1 MKRVLIIE
9 PDTEF
14 LSELRQKLSAYDLD
28 VRAESDPENIFD
40 EINTHQP
47 DLILLN
53 YILNEGNGGTMTHQI
68 KTNPETREIP
78 VIMMSD
84 YPDISLLW
92 KKFGCND
99 YVLKPVNHSQ
109 LVEKIEFW
117 LKNAR
122 IPILH

>member
-1 MKRVLIIE
+1 MKRVLIIDA
-9 PDTEF
+9 DTDF
-14 LSELRQKLSAYDLD
+14 LSELKQKLSAYHFD
-28 VRAESDPENIFD
+28 VRTESDPENIFD
-40 EINTHQP
+40 VISTHQP
-47 DLILLN
+47 DLLLLN

-68 KTNPETREIP
+68 KTNPDTHDLP

-84 YPDISLLW
+84 YGDLCQLW

-99 YVLKPVNHSQ
+99 YVLKPVNYSQ

>member
-1 MKRVLIIE
+1 MKRVLVIDA
-9 PDTEF
+9 DTDF
-14 LSELRQKLSAYDLD
+14 LSDLKQKLSAYDLD
-28 VRAESDPENIFD
+28 IRTESDPWDIF
-40 EINTHQP
+40 EVIGTHQP
-47 DLILLN
+47 DLLLVN

-68 KTNPETREIP
+68 KTNPDTHDIP

-84 YPDISLLW
+84 YADLCHLW

-99 YVLKPVNHSQ
+99 YVLKPINHSQ